1 MSLSILTKSLHT
13 RFLAAALLLSGN
25 IVLAQSSSSLSVE
38 IHSSKVVVT
47 QRKVD
52 ELYEANDFKRAFFL
66 YRNELAPLGDKYAQY
81 MVGYMYLTGRGVAE
95 SAAIA
100 SAWYK
105 LAAERGTSEFVTAR
119 DQLTRNLSQ
128 EQIIESDLLYAQLR
142 VEFSDLAIL
151 LALVKRDFGEL
162 KSRTETRVNS
172 DSMSLSVVDYYGNIH
187 ERLEERL
194 ELIKKLGDF
203 EDFETNPDNV
213 KVREL
218 ERQVLE
224 RIEAGQL

>member
-1 MSLSILTKSLHT
+1 MVLT
-13 RFLAAALLLSGN
+13 AALLLSGN

-38 IHSSKVVVT
+38 IHSSKVVDT

-52 ELYEANDFKRAFFL
+52 KLYEANDFKRAFFL

-81 MVGYMYLTGRGVAE
+81 MVGYMYLTGSGVVE
-95 SAAIA
+95 SAANA
-100 SAWYK
+100 SAWYQ
-105 LAAERGTSEFVTAR
+105 LASERGTSEFVAAR

-142 VEFSDLAIL
+142 VEFSDLVIL

-162 KSRTETRVNS
+162 KTRTVTRVNS

-203 EDFETNPDNV
+203 EDFETDPDNV

-224 RIEAGQL
+224 RIEVGRL